1 MSDPDSAT
9 ALAAAVAQ
17 ALYARDPAA
26 RQLGIHIRHCAPGH
40 AELTMTV
47 TEVMLNGHGSCH
59 GGYLFTL
66 ADTAFAYACNSGNE
80 LTVGQHASID
90 YLRPARAG
98 ETLTARAQ
106 EVKRGP
112 RSGIYD
118 VTVLGADGEP
128 VALFR
133 GLARSRPGT
142 PVIEEAAP

>member
-1 MSDPDSAT
+1 MSDPASAT

-26 RQLGIHIRHCAPGH
+26 HQLGIHIRHCAPGR

-47 TEVMLNGHGSCH
+47 TDFMLNGHGTCH

-90 YLRPARAG
+90 YLRSARAG
-98 ETLTARAQ
+98 ETLTALAQ
-106 EVKRGP
+106 EVKRARAAASTTWPCSGP
-112 RSGIYD
+112 TANRWRCS
-118 VTVLGADGEP
+118 AACRAP
-128 VALFR
+128 AP
-133 GLARSRPGT
+133 ARR
-142 PVIEEAAP
+142 